1 MTYKNRRLV
10 LLTTVLGV
18 AFNFLPASPRAAT
31 LDQTEAPRVDQ
42 QSPRREAEDLQPP
55 RGRTAAKPDE
65 TQAPR
70 GTDAAPGEIQSPRG
84 RVQVT
89 VDDTQAP
96 RGARDT
102 RNDSERPRGE
112 TPAALDDTQAPHGGA
127 ATVGDSITGVAK

>member
-1 MTYKNRRLV
+1 MTYKSRRFV
-10 LLTTVLGV
+10 LMTTVLGV

-31 LDQTEAPRVDQ
+31 PDQTE
-42 QSPRREAEDLQPP
+42 
-55 RGRTAAKPDE
+55 
-65 TQAPR
+65 APR
-70 GTDAAPGEIQSPRG
+70 GTDAAPGKIQSPRG
-84 RVQVT
+84 RGQVT

-127 ATVGDSITGVAK
+127 ATAGDSITGVAK